1 MNAWFA
7 NLDDRLN
14 PILVKEI
21 RQSLRGRSALL
32 VIGAALI
39 VQLLALYL
47 FAINTDAKD
56 LGAGFFK
63 VILTVFIFGSFIL
76 IAVFCQRFSL
86 EKRESDLD
94 LACITTLSPWQIVI
108 GKFVSALVME
118 LMLFSL
124 CLPFMVMSYYLGG
137 IDLSSIL
144 LRSAILLLLMLP
156 CIMLGLLIGA
166 SGKKSSVVLFVL
178 MFFFLYG
185 YAMAVLE
192 MVARFDFMPMIVAG
206 VLWSLGFLGVLTLAA
221 VGNINSNRVRGLR
234 IYIAVSAFV
243 AFPLFYYLCIMTMQC
258 KGDGFGSQYFDAIIL
273 FAGLLLLT
281 AAVEPGMPSRRIL
294 AEVRSPNVVIYWLK
308 RLFAGSAVSGF
319 LLGLLLLAIGAAGR
333 LAAAPAA
340 ETSAYTLVGVG
351 CYMVFY
357 SGFTIFLNRLIEHW
371 TLRFSGVGCLIVTG
385 ILFCALPGFISSL
398 ARPDL
403 ERLARPPWELW
414 GSVFSLNFRDGM
426 FCFYISLGF
435 ALAGLL
441 FAVPS
446 MVAYFQL
453 KKE

>member
-32 VIGAALI
+32 VIGAALL
-39 VQLLALYL
+39 VQLLSLYL
-47 FAINTDAKD
+47 FAVNMNDKEP
-56 LGAGFFK
+56 GAGFFK
-63 VILTVFIFGSFIL
+63 VILAVFIFGSFIL

-94 LACITTLSPWQIVI
+94 LACITTLSPSQIVI

-144 LRSAILLLLMLP
+144 LRSAVLLSAILP

-166 SGKKSSVVLFVL
+166 GGKKGSVVLFVIL
-178 MFFFLYG
+178 FFFLYG
-185 YAMAVLE
+185 YVMAMLE
-192 MVARFDFMPMIVAG
+192 LVARFDFIPMIFAG
-206 VLWSLGFLGVLTLAA
+206 VLWLLGFLGVLTLAA

-234 IYIAVSAFV
+234 IYIVASAVLV
-243 AFPLFYYLCIMTMQC
+243 FPLLISLYAMSMRSKI
-258 KGDGFGSQYFDAIIL
+258 DHFGSQYFCSIIL

-294 AEVRSPNVVIYWLK
+294 AEVRSSNVVIYWLK
-308 RLFAGSAVSGF
+308 RLFSGSAVSGF
-319 LLGLLLLAIGAAGR
+319 LLGLLLLGAGVAGR
-333 LAAAPAA
+333 LAVSPSDANGY
-340 ETSAYTLVGVG
+340 SIIGVG

-357 SGFTIFLNRLIEHW
+357 AGFTIFLNRLIEHW
-371 TLRFSGVGCLIVTG
+371 TLRFSGVGCLIGTG
-385 ILFCALPGFISSL
+385 LLFCALPGFVSSL
-398 ARPDL
+398 VRSDL
-403 ERLARPPWELW
+403 ERMARPPWELW

-426 FCFYISLGF
+426 FSFYISLGF

-441 FAVPS
+441 FALPS
-446 MVAYFQL
+446 MITYFKL
-453 KKE
+453 KK